1 MPLCENIETKE
12 AQVSLP
18 RHLVWSTDDLDL
30 NDPVQRRWYIRQVLL
45 HGRAED
51 IRTLDLQEVAALLD
65 ELDLPK
71 PVYRLWK
78 MIFGKEV
85 NSWTI

>member
-1 MPLCENIETKE
+1 MTF
-12 AQVSLP
+12 P
-18 RHLVWSTDDLDL
+18 RHLVWNTDDLDL

-65 ELDLPK
+65 EWNLPR

-78 MIFGKEV
+78 TFLTRKGYFL
-85 NSWTI
+85 TGG

>member
-1 MPLCENIETKE
+1 M
-12 AQVSLP
+12 SLP
-18 RHLVWSTDDLDL
+18 RHLVWSTDNLDL

-51 IRTLDLQEVAALLD
+51 IRTLDLKEVAALLD
-65 ELDLPK
+65 ELNLPE

-78 MIFGKEV
+78 TFVRRKDYSPTGG
-85 NSWTI
+85 

>member
-1 MPLCENIETKE
+1 MP
-12 AQVSLP
+12 LP

-45 HGRAED
+45 HGRTED
-51 IRTLDLQEVAALLD
+51 IRTLDLREVAALLD
-65 ELDLPK
+65 DLNLPR

-78 MIFGKEV
+78 TFLARRG
-85 NSWTI
+85 